1 MKYMNNHYGVS
12 RVFGNAHFKMP
23 VDIDGGEG
31 GAGGGGAG
39 GSSASGDAGADG
51 KDGAGDGGKTGEG
64 DQGVSFDDFLKNP
77 KNQAEF
83 DRRIAK
89 ALETNKTKLQA
100 DFAVQLE
107 NELSLIHI

>member
-39 GSSASGDAGADG
+39 GSGASGDAGADG
-51 KDGAGDGGKTGEG
+51 KDGAGDGGKTG
-64 DQGVSFDDFLKNP
+64 DRPLDTLCASFSYK
-77 KNQAEF
+77 
-83 DRRIAK
+83 RCGRG
-89 ALETNKTKLQA
+89 
-100 DFAVQLE
+100 
-107 NELSLIHI
+107 NERL

>member
-39 GSSASGDAGADG
+39 GKIGRAH
-51 KDGAGDGGKTGEG
+51 
-64 DQGVSFDDFLKNP
+64 V
-77 KNQAEF
+77 
-83 DRRIAK
+83 
-89 ALETNKTKLQA
+89 
-100 DFAVQLE
+100 
-107 NELSLIHI
+107 

>member
-1 MKYMNNHYGVS
+1 MKYMNNHYGAS

-39 GSSASGDAGADG
+39 GSSAPGDAGADG
-51 KDGAGDGGKTGEG
+51 KDGAGDGRKTGEG

-89 ALETNKTKLQA
+89 ALETNKTK
-100 DFAVQLE
+100 
-107 NELSLIHI
+107 